1 MSYTTAKAAISDALG
16 NNYSAIDLCHTAF
29 VCEGISQQYYDAKYD
44 VHKDIT
50 EIWTVGWSSCQY
62 DLWSGF

>member
-50 EIWTVGWSSCQY
+50 EIWTVG
-62 DLWSGF
+62 